1 VIRHSQ
7 DAKPDETEYWT
18 KSAQNVRLWKR
29 ASCLGVWEATYMNRI
44 SRAAVAT
51 AMAATVALG
60 ASAPAAVAGPPEHAK
75 GAHAKA
81 AKAKADKGVT
91 AQSDK
96 AERRAAQVER
106 KLDRQIAR
114 KSAFLTRVERSNKL
128 TSLEDAYGLLVRG
141 NVTGDVTDLE
151 GISARVDAATTL
163 GELRVLATDVR
174 AVRPAVYHTIINQVR
189 RATAMQ
195 AVAADAADVLALLDP
210 ALDALSAFDATTPR
224 SDLRAVQQT
233 LAAAAD
239 LLEAV
244 EEDELSEEE
253 TPDSTDG
260 DTEPAPDAGTGTP
273 TEPVAEPGTEV

>member
-1 VIRHSQ
+1 
-7 DAKPDETEYWT
+7 
-18 KSAQNVRLWKR
+18 
-29 ASCLGVWEATYMNRI
+29 MNRI

-81 AKAKADKGVT
+81 AKADKG
-91 AQSDK
+91 ANAKSDK
-96 AERRAAQVER
+96 AERRAAQLER

-114 KSAFLTRVERSNKL
+114 KSAFLTRVNKSNKL
-128 TSLEDAYGLLVRG
+128 ANLEEPYGLLVAA
-141 NVTGDVTDLE
+141 NVAGDLTDLGGLSTE
-151 GISARVDAATTL
+151 VDAATTL
-163 GELRVLATDVR
+163 DELSPLAADVR
-174 AVRPAVYHTIINQVR
+174 AVRPEVYHTIINQVR

-195 AVAADAADVLALLDP
+195 AVAADDADVLALLGP

-253 TPDSTDG
+253 TPDSTDE
-260 DTEPAPDAGTGTP
+260 DTDPAPDAGTGTP
-273 TEPVAEPGTEV
+273 TEPVVDPGTETVV